1 MRTGT
6 YHAPGSE
13 SYDVTV
19 AEIWFASEELAESNG
34 FTRAE

>member
-6 YHAPGSE
+6 YHSPGSD

-19 AEIWFASEELAESNG
+19 AEIWFASEELAEANG